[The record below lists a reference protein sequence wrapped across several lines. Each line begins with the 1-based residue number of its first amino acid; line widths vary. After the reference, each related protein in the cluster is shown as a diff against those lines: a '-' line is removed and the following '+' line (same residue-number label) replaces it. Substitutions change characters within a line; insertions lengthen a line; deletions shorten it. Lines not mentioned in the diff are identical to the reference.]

1 MPVSMRALASALW
14 LLAATSTIH
23 AACDS
28 GMAGRMSAKLHP
40 GRTLDEARA
49 ACKSWPGVL
58 GRSIVVLPLLRADAE
73 PGVTELDLDVLVVQ
87 QADNGNTER
96 GIITSRLFE
105 QKVLL
110 EDAGRI
116 DDIRIDTTRYAL
128 AAGAPVFG
136 LRIRYSSSSRANPYA
151 SETLLLYLQ
160 QADRLRK
167 VIGGLEVS
175 MDRSVWEGDCSGT
188 FEQMRSALSTAPTR
202 SNGFSDLQL
211 RRTLTGSQAV
221 VVDGGCVVHPHKTV
235 LESTVLHYDGARYVL
250 PAKPPEFLRGIRNQ

>member
-1 MPVSMRALASALW
+1 
-14 LLAATSTIH
+14 
-23 AACDS
+23 
-28 GMAGRMSAKLHP
+28 MSAKLHP

-128 AAGAPVFG
+128 AAGAPAGLAASQRPQVARARRLGG
-136 LRIRYSSSSRANPYA
+136 LRR
-151 SETLLLYLQ
+151 
-160 QADRLRK
+160 
-167 VIGGLEVS
+167 GHG
-175 MDRSVWEGDCSGT
+175 
-188 FEQMRSALSTAPTR
+188 
-202 SNGFSDLQL
+202 
-211 RRTLTGSQAV
+211 RR
-221 VVDGGCVVHPHKTV
+221 
-235 LESTVLHYDGARYVL
+235 
-250 PAKPPEFLRGIRNQ
+250 